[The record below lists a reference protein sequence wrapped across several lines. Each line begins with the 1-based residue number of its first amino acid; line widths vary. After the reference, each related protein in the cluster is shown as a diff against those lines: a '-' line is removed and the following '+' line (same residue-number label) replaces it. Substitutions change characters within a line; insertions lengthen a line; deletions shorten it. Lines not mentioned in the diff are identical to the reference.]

1 MDAQSAPGGRACV
14 GLGARRQL
22 CTDVRSECRGVLSHA
37 AEEAAGGLTRLT
49 RTDAHAQCNAC
60 LLAATRGGLAA
71 LCTAEGCRRRG
82 QRRGGGH
89 DAPPEAVAGPPRPDD
104 AGTITQEQVVA
115 TSAVLC
121 KPGLVD
127 STRGSR
133 GTTTVLSA

>member
-37 AEEAAGGLTRLT
+37 AEEAAGGLARLT
-49 RTDAHAQCNAC
+49 STDAHAQCNAC

-82 QRRGGGH
+82 QRRGDGH
-89 DAPPEAVAGPPRPDD
+89 DAPRRQLGPPQPDD